1 MPDVTH
7 VYKEKGECSGCS
19 LCEYV
24 CPKNAVKMTEKDGF
38 LYPEI
43 DSELCIDC
51 GLCAKKCPF
60 TEEKKEE
67 SNCLQAYAV
76 KHKDKSV
83 IKSSSSG
90 GIFTALS
97 DYVLSQGGYVIGADF
112 DGEMNVI
119 HTVADNKEARDRMRG
134 SKYIQS
140 NTSGIF
146 GITEKLCAEDKPVL
160 FTGTPCQA
168 AAVRKAFPDEKN
180 LYIIDIIC
188 HGVPSPDVWKKYV
201 AFIEEKYGKKLTFFS
216 FRDKEKSGWRGY
228 SARLTLEDGSVV
240 SHNDITG
247 SFIEIFRY
255 DVCLRQSC
263 TECPFAS
270 RHRQGDIT
278 IGDFWGIEAVMPEI
292 SDNEG
297 ISAVMLNSDKGK
309 ALFEAVSENVVSYPC
324 TQTDIAKKQPNM
336 SAPSGYSNKAD
347 SFNADLKALPF
358 DEILKKYTR
367 VGVKRRLI
375 DTAKSFI
382 SAVKG

>member
-1 MPDVTH
+1 MLKVTS
-7 VYKEKGECSGCS
+7 VYKEKSACSGCS

-24 CPKNAVKMTEKDGF
+24 CPQNAIKMAEKDGF

-43 DSELCIDC
+43 NPELCIDC
-51 GLCAKKCPF
+51 GLCVKKCPF
-60 TEEKKEE
+60 SEKKKEE

-97 DYVLSQGGYVIGADF
+97 DYVLSRNGFVIGADF
-112 DGEMNVI
+112 DGNMNVV

-140 NTSGIF
+140 NMSGIF
-146 GITEKLCAEDKPVL
+146 ATIRKLCAEEKPVL

-168 AAVRKAFPDEKN
+168 AAVRKAFPDKEN

-201 AFIEEKYGKKLTFFS
+201 AFIEKKYGRRLKYYS

-228 SARLTLEDGSVV
+228 SARLTFDDGSEEA
-240 SHNDITG
+240 HNDITG
-247 SFIEIFRY
+247 SFIELFRY

-263 TECPFAS
+263 TQCPYAS
-270 RHRQGDIT
+270 LHRQGDIT

-297 ISAVMLNSDKGK
+297 ISAVMINSDKGK
-309 ALFEAVSENVVSYPC
+309 ALFEAVSADIISYPC
-324 TQTDIAKKQPNM
+324 TQADIAKKQPNM
-336 SAPSGYSNKAD
+336 SAPSQYSNKAD

-358 DEILKKYTR
+358 EEILKKYTR
-367 VGVKRRLI
+367 VGVKRKFVRLF
-375 DTAKSFI
+375 AKLK
-382 SAVKG
+382 AGR